1 MSDNLITGLISVLIA
16 LVGLA
21 SLSVILSPKAQTSQV
36 LQAGSQGFAAD
47 LNAATSPVTGN
58 SGSSLTMPTL
68 SMQGV

>member
-21 SLSVILSPKAQTSQV
+21 SLSVILSPKARTSQV

-47 LNAATSPVTGN
+47 LNAATSPVTGA
-58 SGSSLTMPTL
+58 SSSLSMPNI
-68 SMQGV
+68 GNGFG